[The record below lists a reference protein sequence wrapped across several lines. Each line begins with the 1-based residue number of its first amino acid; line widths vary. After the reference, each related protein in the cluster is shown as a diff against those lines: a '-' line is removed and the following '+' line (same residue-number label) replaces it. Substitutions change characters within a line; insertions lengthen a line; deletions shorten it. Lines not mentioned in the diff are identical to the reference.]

1 MQHTRVTTLAPHE
14 VVGPDVHLAAPGA
27 SHLQSNGHR
36 RPKRWSPGSL
46 PRRLISEGGLVFLIA
61 LACYLV
67 VSVLLDLKYKTF
79 LGDAFSRMANG
90 SYILYS
96 RDPHLAAVGFVW
108 EPLTS
113 LADTVFL
120 LGNHLWPALSHN
132 DMAGSLTSSFAMAGA
147 VYQLLLTLKESGV
160 ARVPRLVLTALF
172 ALNPMIL
179 LYSGNGMSEGLYLF
193 TLIAATRYLVR
204 WIHTG
209 QLRSLAYAGTA
220 LGFCYLTRNEAA
232 AAVMGGGLT
241 VLFLSYRRSEGDRS
255 AKRATAMADATIF
268 AIPGVIAA
276 VGWAVTSYVIT
287 GVFFGQYSSIY
298 GSSEQEAHLTHQSLH
313 GRELDIVHEV
323 GSMFPLLPLI
333 LLAAVVVAI
342 RRKDPRILAPLTI
355 LGGALG
361 FDALALLNNNIQPF
375 YRYFIVTIPIEVL
388 LVGSLIG
395 TSPSLREHRP
405 RPSSVLWRLR
415 HVGAILLILVTMIP
429 AAITTSA
436 AMFNPSIAP
445 EEIQLLGVVFLSH
458 PSSYERSFDDRYPD
472 ILRVGTYLANL
483 KLPDGNVL
491 VDNSANCIPEIITT
505 ISQPRL
511 FVIPNNRDF
520 QRILAD
526 PLTFHDHYILEPN
539 PTGSPVTATNI
550 QYPALWKNGAGFAR
564 AVHTFPSWGT
574 CPALRLFKVTGHP
587 NQAH

>member
-1 MQHTRVTTLAPHE
+1 MQRSRVTTLAPRE
-14 VVGPDVHLAAPGA
+14 ALDPDVQLATHGA
-27 SHLQSNGHR
+27 TQVQSNGHPR
-36 RPKRWSPGSL
+36 TRRWSPGSF

-61 LACYLV
+61 LACYIV
-67 VSVLLDLKYKTF
+67 VAALLDLKYKTF
-79 LGDAFSRMANG
+79 LGDAVSRMANG

-113 LADTVFL
+113 LADMVFL

-132 DMAGSLTSSFAMAGA
+132 DMAGSLTSAFSMAGA
-147 VYQLLLTLKESGV
+147 VYQLLLTMKESGV
-160 ARVPRLVLTALF
+160 ARVPRLILTALF

-179 LYSGNGMSEGLYLF
+179 LYAGNGMSEGLYLF

-232 AAVMGGGLT
+232 AAVIGGGLA
-241 VLFLSYRRSEGDRS
+241 VLFVSYRRSEGGGS

-268 AIPGVIAA
+268 AVPGVIAA

-313 GRELDIVHEV
+313 GRELDLVHAV

-333 LLAAVVVAI
+333 LVAAVVVAI
-342 RRKDPRILAPLTI
+342 RRKDPRILAPVTI

-395 TSPSLREHRP
+395 TSPSARAHRL
-405 RPSSVLWRLR
+405 RPSSLLWRLR
-415 HVGAILLILVTMIP
+415 QVGAILLILVTMIP

-436 AMFNPSIAP
+436 AMFNPNMGP

-458 PSSYERSFDDRYPD
+458 RNSYERSFDDRYPD

-483 KLPDGNVL
+483 KLPDGDVL
-491 VDNSANCIPEIITT
+491 VDNSANCIPEVITT
-505 ISQPRL
+505 ISQPKL

-539 PTGSPVTATNI
+539 PTGTPVTATNI
-550 QYPALWKNGAGFAR
+550 QYPALWKNGAGFAH